1 MFNRINHVGV
11 VVRDLNE
18 TLELFDKLF
27 QLKPAV
33 VKDAMEGK
41 LKVAFVPVGYDEIE
55 LLQPLDPDTQLGE
68 ALRKSGQGIH
78 HLALS
83 TDNIDADVERLKKK
97 GVVFDQE
104 KPRIGAHGVK
114 IILTRPET
122 TGGIIV
128 ELCEEKRPIC
138 PVNID

>member
-1 MFNRINHVGV
+1 MINRINHVGV
-11 VVRDLNE
+11 VVKDLE
-18 TLELFDKLF
+18 DTLELFDKLF

-41 LKVAFVPVGYDEIE
+41 LRVAFVPVGKDEIE
-55 LLQPLDPDTQLGE
+55 LLQPLDPSIPLGE

-83 TDNIDADVERLKKK
+83 TDNIDAEVERLKKS
-97 GVVFDQE
+97 GVVFDSE

-114 IILTRPET
+114 IILSRPET

-128 ELCEEKRPIC
+128 ELCEEQSP
-138 PVNID
+138 NL

>member
-41 LKVAFVPVGYDEIE
+41 LKVAFVPVGNDEIE
-55 LLQPLDPDTQLGE
+55 LLQPLDPSTPLGE

-83 TDNIDADVERLKKK
+83 TDNIDEDVERLKKK

-128 ELCEEKRPIC
+128 ELCEEKSP
-138 PVNID
+138 NLSS

>member
-41 LKVAFVPVGYDEIE
+41 LKVAFVPVGNDEIE
-55 LLQPLDPDTQLGE
+55 LLQPLDPDTPLGE
-68 ALRKSGQGIH
+68 ALRKSGQWIH

-97 GVVFDQE
+97 GVLFDQE

-122 TGGIIV
+122 TGGITV
-128 ELCEEKRPIC
+128 ELCEEKSP
-138 PVNID
+138 NLSS

>member
-41 LKVAFVPVGYDEIE
+41 LKVAFVPVGNDEIE
-55 LLQPLDPDTQLGE
+55 LLQP
-68 ALRKSGQGIH
+68 
-78 HLALS
+78 
-83 TDNIDADVERLKKK
+83 
-97 GVVFDQE
+97 
-104 KPRIGAHGVK
+104 
-114 IILTRPET
+114 
-122 TGGIIV
+122 
-128 ELCEEKRPIC
+128 
-138 PVNID
+138 

>member
-41 LKVAFVPVGYDEIE
+41 LKVAFVPVGNDEIE
-55 LLQPLDPDTQLGE
+55 LLQPLDPEIPLGE

-97 GVVFDQE
+97 GVLFDQE

-122 TGGIIV
+122 TGGITV
-128 ELCEEKRPIC
+128 ELCEEKSP
-138 PVNID
+138 NLSS

>member
-27 QLKPAV
+27 QLKPDV
-33 VKDAMEGK
+33 VKDTMEGK
-41 LKVAFVPVGYDEIE
+41 LKVAFVPVGNDEIE
-55 LLQPLDPDTQLGE
+55 LLQPLDPDTPLGE
-68 ALRKSGQGIH
+68 VLRKSGQGIH

-128 ELCEEKRPIC
+128 ELCEEKSP
-138 PVNID
+138 NLSS